1 MQQPPGYPP
10 GPPGYPPGPPQQGY
24 PPQQQQGYGQPAPGY
39 GAPPQQAYGQPPMQG
54 GYGQPGMMQG
64 GAGQAAVQGAMLM
77 TMGSPTLAPVCL
89 KCGAATN
96 GNTHLHVFEWL
107 PSWARVLTY
116 MNRLGRFIAR
126 FFMKSQAL
134 NVPLCQPCTSRW
146 KMAKWLP
153 VIGFLAGFVLIFGLS
168 AGLGAIDPEFGAIG
182 GGVGFLLFIGLFIAA
197 SIMASSRLLKVDK
210 IDNGTMWLKGIHPN
224 ALQANGGAPQ

>member
-1 MQQPPGYPP
+1 
-10 GPPGYPPGPPQQGY
+10 
-24 PPQQQQGYGQPAPGY
+24 
-39 GAPPQQAYGQPPMQG
+39 
-54 GYGQPGMMQG
+54 MMQG
-64 GAGQAAVQGAMLM
+64 GAGQAAVQGALLM
-77 TMGSPTLAPVCL
+77 TMGQPNLAPVCL
-89 KCGAATN
+89 KCGAPTN

-134 NVPLCQPCTSRW
+134 NVPLCQPCQSRW

-153 VIGFLAGFVLIFGLS
+153 IAGFLIGFVLIFVLS
-168 AGLGAIDPEFGAIG
+168 MGLGAIDESLGAIG
-182 GGVGFLLFIGLFIAA
+182 GLVGFLLFLGLFIAG
-197 SIMASSRLLKVDK
+197 SIMGSARLLKADK
-210 IDNGTMWLKGIHPN
+210 IDNGTMWLKGVHAN

>member
-10 GPPGYPPGPPQQGY
+10 GPPGSPPGYPPGQPAQQ
-24 PPQQQQGYGQPAPGY
+24 PQQGYGQQPQQGY
-39 GAPPQQAYGQPPMQG
+39 GQQPQQGYGQAPMQG
-54 GYGQPGMMQG
+54 YAQPGMG
-64 GAGQAAVQGAMLM
+64 GAGQAAVQGDMLM
-77 TMGSPTLAPVCL
+77 TMGSPNLAPVCL

-107 PSWARVLTY
+107 PTWARVFTY
-116 MNRLGRFIAR
+116 MSRLGRFIAR
-126 FFMKSQAL
+126 FFMKTQAL

-153 VIGFLAGFVLIFGLS
+153 VFGFLAGFVLIFVL
-168 AGLGAIDPEFGAIG
+168 AMGLGAIDDSLGAIG
-182 GGVGFLLFIGLFIAA
+182 GLIGFLLFWVLFIVGA
-197 SIMASSRLLKVDK
+197 IMASSRVLKVDK
-210 IDNGTMWLKGIHPN
+210 IENGTMWLKGVHPG